1 MFTALAQLSELAIGQ
16 MTLVKMLN
24 VEIRYAIFQNCFLR
38 LDWYF
43 LKSKKNG

>member
-1 MFTALAQLSELAIGQ
+1 MFTALAQFSELSVRQ
-16 MTLVKMLN
+16 MTVVEILN
-24 VEIRYAIFQNCFLR
+24 VEICYAIFQNCFLG